1 MNENERNANAD
12 ENNERRDGEPRVR
25 VMSQNEAEN
34 YRGVTIEENPDNPRD
49 ERVDESSYRQ
59 QPFGTGS
66 RIHIHT
72 FPSQSHGMSW
82 LTKAALIV
90 GGAAVVG
97 FFFFVALPFLLIA
110 LGVGVAAW
118 LLFQWLRG

>member
-59 QPFGTGS
+59 QNPFGTGS

-72 FPSQSHGMSW
+72 
-82 LTKAALIV
+82 
-90 GGAAVVG
+90 
-97 FFFFVALPFLLIA
+97 
-110 LGVGVAAW
+110 
-118 LLFQWLRG
+118 

>member
-1 MNENERNANAD
+1 MNENER
-12 ENNERRDGEPRVR
+12 EERREEEPRVR
-25 VMSQNEAEN
+25 VMSQDETEN
-34 YRGVTIEENPDNPRD
+34 YRGVTIEENPDSGKE
-49 ERVDESSYRQ
+49 ERAEETSYQ
-59 QPFGTGS
+59 QQNPFGTGS

-72 FPSQSHGMSW
+72 FPSQSQHGMSW

-90 GGAAVVG
+90 GGAAVLG

-110 LGVGVAAW
+110 VGVGVAAW

>member
-1 MNENERNANAD
+1 MNEKERD
-12 ENNERRDGEPRVR
+12 ERRDEEPRVR
-25 VMSQNEAEN
+25 VMSQDEAEN
-34 YRGVTIEENPDNPRD
+34 YRGVTIDENPDNPKD
-49 ERVDESSYRQ
+49 ERVNENYRQ
-59 QPFGTGS
+59 NPFGSGS

-82 LTKAALIV
+82 LTKAALAV
-90 GGAAVVG
+90 SGAALVG

-110 LGVGVAAW
+110 VGVGVAAW